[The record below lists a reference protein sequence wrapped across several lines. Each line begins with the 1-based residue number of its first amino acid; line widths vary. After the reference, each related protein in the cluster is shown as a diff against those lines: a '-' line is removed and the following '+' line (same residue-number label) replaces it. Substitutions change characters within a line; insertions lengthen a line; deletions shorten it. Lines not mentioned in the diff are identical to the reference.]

1 MPILFFLFGRSITTS
16 SSSSAYNQY
25 QGNKGYF
32 DIPNGFKETFAN
44 PKIYITSILIAFSIA
59 FFNFAGLAVTKNI
72 SATARSL
79 LDCCRTVGIW
89 ICSLLLGWEKFKG
102 LQVLGFGLLVYGTL

>member
-1 MPILFFLFGRSITTS
+1 MPLLFFLFGRSITNGGGST
-16 SSSSAYNQY
+16 AI
-25 QGNKGYF
+25 QGNGGYF
-32 DIPNGFKETFAN
+32 DIPNGFKETFSN
-44 PKIYITSILIAFSIA
+44 PTIYITSIFIACSIA

-89 ICSLLLGWEKFKG
+89 ICSLALGWERLEP
-102 LQVLGFGLLVYGTL
+102 LQIVGFTLLVYGTL

>member
-1 MPILFFLFGRSITTS
+1 MPILFFLFGRRHITSHS
-16 SSSSAYNQY
+16 SSIHH

-32 DIPNGFKETFAN
+32 DIPNGLSETFSN
-44 PKIYITSILIAFSIA
+44 PKIYITSIFIAFSIA

-89 ICSLLLGWEKFKG
+89 ICSLLLGWEKLEP
-102 LQVLGFGLLVYGTL
+102 LQIVGFALLVYGTL